1 MRLGPLLAG
10 VTALA
15 IWCAATP
22 AAWACSCNGSPGPT
36 CQNAFQVDAVFVG
49 RVVAITD
56 LPADGPPLREGEIR
70 QPRAVRVDFAEV
82 VAYRGP
88 RTPVLSIVTGSA
100 SASCGYRFTRGE
112 RYVVYARQST
122 DAAASLETSICS
134 RTRPVA
140 EAAEDLTFLRTL
152 ERPAPAR
159 ARVSGT
165 ITHWE
170 RDLATGQPLEIGP
183 VPDVLITLLG
193 SSAAFQ
199 ATTDERGRYEALV
212 PPGQYEVNAAVPPPF
227 AALRHPQSL
236 TLPDPRA
243 CFIADFGVHFA
254 GRISGLARHASGEP
268 AAGAA
273 VQVMAASD
281 VGKSGNL
288 QTLRATADAGG
299 RFEFTDVSPG
309 RYVVGIDLTR
319 RIDADL
325 VFPPTYHPGTA
336 DAASATVV
344 QLEGGEQ
351 RELEPLVLP
360 LPRRPY
366 QLTGTVVFPDG
377 TTVSGA
383 FVSLSDGLERWRQ
396 VAVGIKTESDGA
408 FSIRVHE
415 GLSYLAR
422 AWYWD
427 ETQRRQLETT
437 VGPFVAGPDTPP
449 LRVVLSAAA
458 R

>member
-15 IWCAATP
+15 ISCAATP
-22 AAWACSCNGSPGPT
+22 AAWACSCFAIGPS
-36 CQNAFQVDAVFVG
+36 CQNAFQVEAVFVG

-82 VAYRGP
+82 DAYRGP
-88 RTPVLSIVTGSA
+88 RSPLLSIVTGSA
-100 SASCGYRFTRGE
+100 SATCGYRFTRGE
-112 RYVVYARQST
+112 RYVVYARKSE

-134 RTRPVA
+134 RTRPLA
-140 EAAEDLTFLRTL
+140 EAAEDLTFLRRL
-152 ERPAPAR
+152 ETRAPAR

-183 VPDVLITLLG
+183 VPDVLVTVRG
-193 SSAAFQ
+193 SSTSFQ
-199 ATTDERGRYEALV
+199 GTTDEQGRYEVLV
-212 PPGQYEVNAAVPPPF
+212 PPGQYEVNASLPPPF
-227 AALRHPQSL
+227 AALRQPQSL

-243 CFIADFGVHFA
+243 CFVADFGVNFA
-254 GRISGLARHASGEP
+254 GRISGLARLASGEP
-268 AAGAA
+268 AAGVA
-273 VQVMAASD
+273 VHVMAASD
-281 VGKSGNL
+281 VGKTGNL
-288 QTLRATADAGG
+288 QTLRATSDAGG

-319 RIDADL
+319 AMNADL
-325 VFPPTYHPGTA
+325 VFPPTYHPGTG

-360 LPRRPY
+360 PARRPH
-366 QLTGTVVFPDG
+366 QLTGTVLFPDG
-377 TTVSGA
+377 IAVSGA
-383 FVSLSDGLERWRQ
+383 VVSLWDGREQWRQ

-422 AWYWD
+422 VSYWD